1 MSPSP
6 LQDRMLM
13 DSVLCRS
20 RTGNH
25 DCSELMSTTG
35 IACLKDTF
43 LSTARQP
50 LALTIFMF
58 SYRLIFIFEIL
69 CIHGCVYAVGY
80 AYMTVCVFVCGYA
93 CISVHVG
100 GYAYMTVCLCVWL
113 CVHKYACGRVCIH
126 DCGGYA

>member
-6 LQDRMLM
+6 LQARMLM
-13 DSVLCRS
+13 DSVLCRF

-25 DCSELMSTTG
+25 DCSELMSTMG
-35 IACLKDTF
+35 IACLKDMF
-43 LSTARQP
+43 LSAARQP

-69 CIHGCVYAVGY
+69 CIHGCVYAGGY
-80 AYMTVCVFVCGYA
+80 SYMTVCVCVCGYA

-100 GYAYMTVCLCVWL
+100 GYAYMTVGAMHDECLCR
-113 CVHKYACGRVCIH
+113 RVCIH
-126 DCGGYA
+126 DCGGMHE